1 MFPARTSSDVEMNC
15 THLRHNGSLAHPFPR
30 RFAAHLRVGVVGQSR
45 NLRHRS
51 GIECGEQRR

>member
-1 MFPARTSSDVEMNC
+1 MNC

-30 RFAAHLRVGVVGQSR
+30 RFAAHQRVGVVGQSR